1 MLIKNFQ
8 ADSMR
13 EAMKRVKQEF
23 GTEAVILNSQ
33 VVEEKGRPGAPAKK
47 RFEITAG
54 RDVPTGSRMARTPQP
69 KSSPTTLSGEDKRM
83 ISDVGLLI
91 RRFEREID
99 YLVHS
104 QKEIRALL
112 KTPSEARPL
121 CSFLELHDL
130 EKDLIARLFE
140 TTESS
145 QPDKNLNLENIRLRL
160 LMMCTQP
167 QQIKIFAAGTNK
179 VAFVGPPGC
188 GKSALLAKVA
198 GNLVVKRHVKTT
210 LVNMDDYKPSA
221 AQDMDT
227 CARVLKVPMCTGEEW
242 SEPREAQDFQVV
254 LADTR
259 GIPIG
264 AVDDLNQ
271 LGEKLESFGPDEIHL
286 VLPAYVMWREINRWL
301 DFFSPLHPTQVAVT
315 FLDQTESFG
324 LPFNL
329 AAHKALKLSY
339 FSWGRNKLA
348 HLEEADMYRI
358 SNKLLENVE
367 EFNVHLG

>member
-1 MLIKNFQ
+1 
-8 ADSMR
+8 
-13 EAMKRVKQEF
+13 
-23 GTEAVILNSQ
+23 
-33 VVEEKGRPGAPAKK
+33 
-47 RFEITAG
+47 
-54 RDVPTGSRMARTPQP
+54 
-69 KSSPTTLSGEDKRM
+69 
-83 ISDVGLLI
+83 LI

-104 QKEIRALL
+104 QKEIRTLL
-112 KTPSEARPL
+112 KTPAEARPL

-140 TTESS
+140 TDEGAS
-145 QPDKNLNLENIRLRL
+145 PDKTMTIDNLRL
-160 LMMCTQP
+160 QLLKLCTQP
-167 QQIKIFAAGTNK
+167 QQIKIFAVGTNK

-188 GKSALLAKVA
+188 GKSALVAKVA
-198 GNLVVKRHVKTT
+198 GDLVAKRKVRTT

-221 AQDMDT
+221 VQDINT
-227 CARVLKVPMCTGEEW
+227 CARVLKIPACAGEEW
-242 SEPREAQDFQVV
+242 REPSDAQDFQVV

-264 AVDDLNQ
+264 AAEDLNHLRQ
-271 LGEKLESFGPDEIHL
+271 QLESFGPDEIHL
-286 VLPAYVMWREINRWL
+286 VLPAYVRWREVERWL
-301 DFFSPLHPTQVAVT
+301 DFYRPLYPTQVALT

-329 AAHKALKLSY
+329 AAYKQLKLSY

-348 HLEEADMYRI
+348 HLEDADMYMM
-358 SNKLLENVE
+358 SNKLLEKVE